1 MPIKLT
7 LFFTY
12 GVSLDIWAQK
22 GLLNRELKI
31 YEELIKKH
39 DMQIQLLTYGNE
51 SDYQWVKDFKGL
63 TVLPVYSRINFSKSK
78 IVRFLQSLLIPW
90 KFRTELADQNIFKTN
105 QMLGGWVA
113 VLSKLMFK
121 KPLIVRC
128 GYEIYNSYHKL
139 QNKPFIITSLLWLMS
154 LFTYKLAN
162 TIHVATKEDF
172 NVVTKSFRIPVSKIE
187 VRPNWIEINVFKPIK
202 NNKRSAKTVLFVG
215 RLEKEKNIFLL
226 LDALFKTGLDL
237 DIVGEGSLKSKIQI
251 YADNLGV
258 KVKFLGSVPNNKIA
272 EIYNTYV
279 VYVICSFYEGNPKT
293 LLEAMAC
300 GCAVIGTDVP
310 GIRSIISHK
319 KNGLLVD
326 DNPSSLK
333 KCILD
338 ILSDNKLRDTL
349 VENAIEHIKTNNS
362 LENAIIKEFYAY
374 TECLK

>member
-12 GVSLDIWAQK
+12 GVSLDIWEKK
-22 GLLNRELKI
+22 GLLNRELRI

-90 KFRTELADQNIFKTN
+90 KFRKELADQNIFKTN

-128 GYEIYNSYHKL
+128 GYEIYNFHKL

-162 TIHVATKEDF
+162 TIHVVTKEDL
-172 NVVTKSFRIPVSKIE
+172 NVVTKLFWVPVSKIE
-187 VRPNWIEINVFKPIK
+187 VRPNWIDINIFKPIK
-202 NNKRSAKTVLFVG
+202 DSNRSYKKVLFVG

-226 LDALFKTGLDL
+226 LDALFKTSLEL

-272 EIYNTYV
+272 EMYNSYV
-279 VYVICSFYEGNPKT
+279 VYVLCSLYEGNPKT

-319 KNGLLVD
+319 KNGLLA
-326 DNPSSLK
+326 DNSPL
-333 KCILD
+333 L
-338 ILSDNKLRDTL
+338 
-349 VENAIEHIKTNNS
+349 
-362 LENAIIKEFYAY
+362 
-374 TECLK
+374 